1 MRSPMKTFSRL
12 LSLLTILFFGAM
24 LMAGEIEVIPV
35 VDACAIRPYNQTFA
49 PIGDRYQPSMAGGVA
64 ISEERCTM
72 QFSLGLIP
80 AGQKIDSAT
89 FVLTCG
95 GGRGDDA
102 GLVAYGYAG
111 TGRIVAPG
119 NFTDETNRIAGPAD
133 GRCPFTTPQSITTY
147 VSTVY
152 RGGGTHVGITL
163 AVTRNNTTRVYYSR
177 DHDGNQPKLVVR
189 YSKADELDQ

>member
-1 MRSPMKTFSRL
+1 MKSRSKISFYALPL
-12 LSLLTILFFGAM
+12 LCTLILGSTA
-24 LMAGEIEVIPV
+24 LAGELEVIPV
-35 VDACAIRPYNQTFA
+35 TDACAIKPYNQTFA
-49 PIGDRYQPSMAGGVA
+49 PIGDRYQPAIVGGIA
-64 ISEERCTM
+64 MSEERCTM

-111 TGRIVAPG
+111 TGRIKAPD

-133 GRCPFTTPQSITTY
+133 GRCPFTTPQDITAY
-147 VSTVY
+147 VSALY
-152 RGGGTHVGITL
+152 KGGGTHLGITL
-163 AVTRNNTTRVYYSR
+163 AVTKNNTTRVYYSR
-177 DHDGNQPKLVVR
+177 DHDGNQPKLVVK
-189 YSKADELDQ
+189 YSKAKAQDE

>member
-1 MRSPMKTFSRL
+1 MKSTMKTCARL
-12 LSLLTILFFGAM
+12 LPLLTILLFSSM
-24 LMAGEIEVIPV
+24 LLAGEIEVIPV
-35 VDACAIRPYNQTFA
+35 TDACAANPYRQTFA
-49 PIGDRYQPSMAGGVA
+49 PIGDRYQPSIGPGNANP
-64 ISEERCTM
+64 EERCTM

-80 AGQKIDSAT
+80 AGQKIDSAS
-89 FVLTCG
+89 FVLTCA

-111 TGRIVAPG
+111 TGRIQAPG
-119 NFTDETNRIAGPAD
+119 NFTDETNRLAGPAA
-133 GRCPFTTPQSITTY
+133 GQCPFTTPQDITAF

-163 AVTRNNTTRVYYSR
+163 AVTKDAMRAYYSR

-189 YSKADELDQ
+189 YSKASEPEE

>member
-1 MRSPMKTFSRL
+1 MKSTMRICSRL
-12 LSLLTILFFGAM
+12 LPFLTILFFGSM
-24 LMAGEIEVIPV
+24 LLAGEIEVIPV
-35 VDACAIRPYNQTFA
+35 TDACAVHPYRQTFA
-49 PIGDRYQPSMAGGVA
+49 PIGDRYQPSIGPGNANP
-64 ISEERCTM
+64 EERCTM

-80 AGQKIDSAT
+80 AGQKIDSAS
-89 FVLTCG
+89 FVLTCA

-111 TGRIVAPG
+111 TGRIQAPG

-133 GRCPFTTPQSITTY
+133 GRCPFTTPQDITAF

-163 AVTRNNTTRVYYSR
+163 AVTKDAMRAYYSR
-177 DHDGNQPKLVVR
+177 DHDGNQPKLIVK
-189 YSKADELDQ
+189 YSKANDDAEE